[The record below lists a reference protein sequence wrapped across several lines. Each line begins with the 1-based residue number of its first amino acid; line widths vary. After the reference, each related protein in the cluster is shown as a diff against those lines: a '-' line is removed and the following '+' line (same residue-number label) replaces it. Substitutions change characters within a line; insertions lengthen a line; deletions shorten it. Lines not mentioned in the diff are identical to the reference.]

1 MEQPFLKH
9 LVLARSV
16 RVAGYE
22 GADLLAFVCTVEGFG
37 DCWFHVGDGKVL
49 LRLQVYEHRRVK
61 PWCRTAVGDDEDRS
75 ARWERL
81 RSGP

>member
-1 MEQPFLKH
+1 M
-9 LVLARSV
+9 

-22 GADLLAFVCTVEGFG
+22 EANLLVFMCIVKGFG
-37 DCWFHVGDGKVL
+37 DCWLRVGDGKLL
-49 LRLQVYEHRRVK
+49 LRLQVYKQCRVQ
-61 PWCRTAVGDDEDRS
+61 PWCRAAVGDDEDRS